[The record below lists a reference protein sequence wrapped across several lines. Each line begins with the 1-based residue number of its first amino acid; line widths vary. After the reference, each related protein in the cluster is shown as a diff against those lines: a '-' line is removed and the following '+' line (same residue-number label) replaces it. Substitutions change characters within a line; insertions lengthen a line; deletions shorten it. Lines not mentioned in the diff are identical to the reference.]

1 VGFLLAP
8 VAGGS
13 GGAPFRHKPVSGKGF
28 AEYTETTLACRTD
41 CNLGMKDPLVAA
53 FDRLASRFPTDPIV
67 VSPRGKTVT
76 LEGLHALS
84 CAAEARVPTR
94 LPSGSLVGLV
104 APNGPI
110 FLAVL
115 LALRRRGF
123 AVLLLDPSAPA
134 PEARG
139 TAQAL
144 GASALLTCSGAWL
157 FHEAGPSSE
166 YLLAPGTR
174 QLPSVIAAVK
184 VTSGSAGGPRG
195 VAVSCEALLA
205 DDAALALSMGLR
217 AEDRILAAIPMS
229 HSYGFS
235 SVVLPALV
243 RGSVLVVPDD
253 TGPLTSLHAAAVAG
267 ATVFPTAPAFLDAL
281 LRMSQPPA
289 WPESIRLVI
298 CAGAP
303 LLPVTAARFREAY
316 SRRVHAF
323 YGASECGGIC
333 YDREGGAAERG
344 TVGTPVEGARVTL
357 DPIAGSNTDEGAVSV
372 VSPAVGETYVPEAD
386 ARLAAGHFQTTDVGV
401 WRGGELKLL
410 RRIDALIN
418 VKGRKVDPSEIEAV
432 VAGLAGVEEVVALGV
447 PGQQTGSQLV
457 RVAIACRPGR
467 LSYEDVLAWCRPRLA
482 EHKLPRSIVLLP
494 EIPRTSRGKIDRAA
508 LIAFEREK
516 AHE

>member
-1 VGFLLAP
+1 
-8 VAGGS
+8 
-13 GGAPFRHKPVSGKGF
+13 
-28 AEYTETTLACRTD
+28 
-41 CNLGMKDPLVAA
+41 
-53 FDRLASRFPTDPIV
+53 
-67 VSPRGKTVT
+67 
-76 LEGLHALS
+76 
-84 CAAEARVPTR
+84 
-94 LPSGSLVGLV
+94 
-104 APNGPI
+104 
-110 FLAVL
+110 
-115 LALRRRGF
+115 
-123 AVLLLDPSAPA
+123 
-134 PEARG
+134 
-139 TAQAL
+139 
-144 GASALLTCSGAWL
+144 
-157 FHEAGPSSE
+157 
-166 YLLAPGTR
+166 
-174 QLPSVIAAVK
+174 
-184 VTSGSAGGPRG
+184 
-195 VAVSCEALLA
+195 
-205 DDAALALSMGLR
+205 
-217 AEDRILAAIPMS
+217 
-229 HSYGFS
+229 
-235 SVVLPALV
+235 
-243 RGSVLVVPDD
+243 
-253 TGPLTSLHAAAVAG
+253 
-267 ATVFPTAPAFLDAL
+267 
-281 LRMSQPPA
+281 
-289 WPESIRLVI
+289 
-298 CAGAP
+298 
-303 LLPVTAARFREAY
+303 VTAARFREAY

>member
-1 VGFLLAP
+1 
-8 VAGGS
+8 
-13 GGAPFRHKPVSGKGF
+13 
-28 AEYTETTLACRTD
+28 
-41 CNLGMKDPLVAA
+41 MKDPLVAA
-53 FDRLASRFPTDPIV
+53 FDRLASHFPTHPIV
-67 VSPRGKTVT
+67 VSPGGNSVT
-76 LEGLHALS
+76 LGGLDALS
-84 CAAEARVPTR
+84 RAAEARVPME

-104 APNGPI
+104 APNGPA

-123 AVLLLDPSAPA
+123 PVLLLDSSAPA

-144 GASALLTCSGAWL
+144 GASALLTCQGAWR
-157 FHEAGPSSE
+157 FDETGFSSE
-166 YLLAPGTR
+166 HLPAPGTR
-174 QLPSVIAAVK
+174 SLPSGIAAVK

-205 DDAALALSMGLR
+205 DDSALTLSMGLR
-217 AEDRILAAIPMS
+217 AEDRILAAVPMS
-229 HSYGFS
+229 HAYGFS

-243 RGSVLVVPDD
+243 RGSLLIVPDD
-253 TGPLTSLHAAAVAG
+253 SGPLASLHAAAEAA
-267 ATVFPTAPAFLDAL
+267 ATVFPTAPAFLQAL
-281 LRMSQPPA
+281 LKMSQPPA
-289 WPESIRLVI
+289 WPGSIRLVI

-303 LLPVTAARFREAY
+303 LLPATAARFRETY
-316 SRRVHAF
+316 GGWVHAF

-344 TVGTPVEGARVTL
+344 TVGTPVEGVRVTL
-357 DPIAGSNTDEGAVSV
+357 EPLRGSDTDEGAVSV
-372 VSPAVGETYVPEAD
+372 VSSAVGETYVPEAD
-386 ARLAAGHFQTTDVGV
+386 ARLAAGRFQATDIGA

-418 VKGRKVDPSEIEAV
+418 VKGKKVDPSEIEAV
-432 VAGLAGVEEVVALGV
+432 VAGLDGVEEVVALGV
-447 PGQQTGSQLV
+447 PAAQTGSQLV

-482 EHKLPRSIVLLP
+482 EHKLPRSILLLP
-494 EIPRTSRGKIDRAA
+494 RIPRTSRGKIDRAA
-508 LIAFEREK
+508 LMAFEREA